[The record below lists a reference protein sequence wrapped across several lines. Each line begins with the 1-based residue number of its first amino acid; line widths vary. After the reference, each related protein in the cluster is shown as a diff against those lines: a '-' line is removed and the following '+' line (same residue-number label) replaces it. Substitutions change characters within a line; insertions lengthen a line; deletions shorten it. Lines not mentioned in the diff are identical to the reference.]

1 MFQTVLS
8 FDMRAPSFGAP
19 ASELYDAALE
29 MCAFGDEIGI
39 EGVIFPEH
47 HCSDDGYNPVPAL
60 MATAVAARTKR
71 LQLILGAIVLPLHD
85 PVEVAETIA
94 VTDIICGGRLTT
106 TLAAGYVQAEF
117 NMFGKSLR
125 DRARLMDEG
134 LEVITRALAGE
145 RFQYQGRDVY
155 VRPLPRSQPPRILV
169 GGGVA
174 ATARRAAKYGL
185 GLWVLQPAMLPDSR
199 KLMAVYADECR
210 RLGRAPGI
218 VMSTTPAVHVARDP
232 DAAWEQVGPHIL
244 HLVKSYASWASD
256 DNTTTSPFY
265 GIETVEQIRA
275 ARMLNVLTPEQ
286 TIEFARQSPISLTP
300 LISGLSP
307 KIGWEMLELFASEVL
322 PKLSPSQPRSS
333 TLSSSS

>member
-1 MFQTVLS
+1 MFRTVLS

-19 ASELYDAALE
+19 TTELYDAALE
-29 MCAFGDEIGI
+29 MCEFGDRVGI

-60 MATAVAARTKR
+60 MATAVAARTKK

-117 NMFGKSLR
+117 SMFGKSLR

-134 LEVITRALAGE
+134 LDVITRALAGE
-145 RFQYQGRDVY
+145 RFQYQGREVY
-155 VRPLPRSQPPRILV
+155 VRPLPRSRPPQMLV

-174 ATARRAAKYGL
+174 AAARRAAKFGL
-185 GLWVLQPAMLPDSR
+185 GFWVLQPGLMPESQQ
-199 KLMAVYADECR
+199 LMALYERECR
-210 RLGRAPGI
+210 QLGRAPGL
-218 VMSTTPAVHVARDP
+218 VMSSMPAVHVARDP

-244 HLVKSYASWASD
+244 HMTKSYAAWASD
-256 DNTTTSPFY
+256 DNTTSSPFY

-275 ARMLNVLTPEQ
+275 AGFLNVLTPEQ
-286 TIEFARQSPISLTP
+286 TIEFARRSPMSLTP

-307 KIGWEMLELFASEVL
+307 KIGWEMLELFAAEVL
-322 PKLSPSQPRSS
+322 PKLSRDPARV
-333 TLSSSS
+333 